1 MALMERETDLKTA
14 AEDRYV
20 NYALSVITQ
29 RALPDVRDG
38 LKPVQRRILF
48 AMFHNLHLG
57 PGNRPR
63 KSAAVVGEVLGKY
76 HPHGDQAAYEA
87 MVRMAQPFALRYP
100 LVHGEGN
107 FGSLDGDSAAAMRYT
122 EARLTPIAE
131 EMLRDLDAE
140 TVALRANYDATL
152 DEPVVLPAAI
162 PQLLMNGSTGI
173 AVGMA
178 TNIPPHNLREIVQA
192 LVAMIDEPDIDTK
205 GLLKHIKGP
214 DFPTGG
220 VVMNARREIRAVY
233 ESGQGAIRLRA
244 RWTEEKGARGKCL
257 IVINEIPYTVNKAQ
271 LVEAIAVLI
280 IGRKLPQVV
289 DVRDESTDVVR
300 IVLELKADAPAELA
314 MAYLFRH
321 TDLQVNFNVNLT
333 CLTPTKNPAV
343 GQPARVALRDLC
355 RQFLDFR
362 LEVVTR
368 RLEHEKR
375 KLEERLHILD
385 GLVKVYGDLDKAL
398 RIIRRA
404 ASREDA
410 ATKLKAAFKLDD
422 VQANAILEIRLY
434 QLARLE
440 IERIEAERAA
450 KRARVREI
458 EDLLK
463 RPARRWKLI
472 RDELV
477 QIGEKYGDARRT
489 TMTAGE
495 EIAYDPN
502 AYIVHEDTT
511 VVLSRDG
518 WIKRVRELKDPTS
531 TRLREGDA
539 LFAVLAGN
547 TRDRLALF
555 SSSGSLYVMK
565 INDVPATTG
574 YGEPVQSLLK
584 FGDGE
589 RVVAAQVVPGEGDGA
604 AQDGEAGGDE
614 DAGEGGEGGGAAAA
628 RGGRVGKAGKAAAAE
643 RGRQTGPGGKARRGH
658 DDARQGRLFA
668 IEGGKGAGRGA
679 REEAPAAPGAYLVA
693 TARGYGFR
701 FQPDLGETTRA
712 GRRVARVGKDD
723 EVVAVTP
730 LEGKAIV
737 CATAKGKMLRF
748 DAGEAA
754 ELSGPGRGVIFM
766 RLDAGDRV
774 VGALAP
780 PEGERMIALSPEGR
794 EHRLRAAD
802 VPAGH
807 RGGKGQKVVKRGG
820 VAVLRPEPRE
830 GNGARS

>member
-1 MALMERETDLKTA
+1 MASTELVTDLKTA

-38 LKPVQRRILF
+38 LKPVQRRILY
-48 AMFHNLHLG
+48 AMFRNLHLAG
-57 PGNRPR
+57 GAKAR

-76 HPHGDQAAYEA
+76 HPHGDLAAYEA
-87 MVRMAQPFALRYP
+87 MVRMAQPFSLRYP

-140 TVALRANYDATL
+140 TVALRPNYDATL
-152 DEPVVLPAAI
+152 EEPVVLPTAI

-178 TNIPPHNLREIVQA
+178 TNIPPHNLREVVAA
-192 LVAMIDEPDIDTK
+192 LVAMIDEADIDTK

-220 VVMNARREIRAVY
+220 VIMNSRREIRAVY
-233 ESGQGAIRLRA
+233 EAGQGAIRLRA
-244 RWTEEKGARGKCL
+244 RWAEESAPRGKRF
-257 IVINEIPYTVNKAQ
+257 VVVSEIAYTVNKAQ
-271 LVEAIAVLI
+271 LVEAIANLI
-280 IGRKLPQVV
+280 IARKLPQVV
-289 DVRDESTDVVR
+289 DVRDESTDIVR
-300 IVLELKADAPAELA
+300 VVLELKPDASAEIA
-314 MAYLFRH
+314 MAYLCRH
-321 TDLQVNFNVNLT
+321 TDLQLNFNVNLT
-333 CLTPTKNPAV
+333 CLLPSQNAAV
-343 GQPARVALRDLC
+343 GQPARTTLRDLC

-368 RLEHEKR
+368 RLEYEKR
-375 KLEERLHILD
+375 VLEERLHILD
-385 GLVKVYGDLDKAL
+385 ALAKVYGDLDLAI

-404 ASREDA
+404 ESRADA

-440 IERIEAERAA
+440 IEKIEAERTA

-458 EDLLK
+458 DELLK

-472 RDELV
+472 REELQALV
-477 QIGEKYGDARRT
+477 EKFGDARRT
-489 TMTAGE
+489 TISGGE
-495 EIAYDPN
+495 ELAYDPE

-518 WIKRVRELKDPTS
+518 WIKRVRELKDPNA

-539 LFAVLAGN
+539 LFAVLAGS

-555 SSSGSLYVMK
+555 STAGTLYVVRVG
-565 INDVPATTG
+565 DVPATTG
-574 YGEPVQSLLK
+574 YGEPIQSLLK

-589 RVVAAQVVPGEGDGA
+589 RVAAAFLLVEPPAAGGENGSANGA
-604 AQDGEAGGDE
+604 AGGN
-614 DAGEGGEGGGAAAA
+614 GGGAQGSLFPTGA
-628 RGGRVGKAGKAAAAE
+628 GGKSGAPPAKAG
-643 RGRQTGPGGKARRGH
+643 TTV
-658 DDARQGRLFA
+658 
-668 IEGGKGAGRGA
+668 
-679 REEAPAAPGAYLVA
+679 YLLA
-693 TARGYGFR
+693 TAGGYGFR
-701 FQPDLGETTRA
+701 CTPDLTETTRA
-712 GRRVARVGKDD
+712 GRRIARVAEGD
-723 EVVAVTP
+723 EVAVVQP
-730 LEGKAIV
+730 VGGSAVV
-737 CATAKGKMLRF
+737 CATGKGKMLRF
-748 DAGEAA
+748 SLNEAA
-754 ELSGPGRGVIFM
+754 ELSGAGRGVILM
-766 RLDAGDRV
+766 RLDAGDRL
-774 VGALAP
+774 VGALAEP
-780 PEGERMIALSPEGR
+780 PAAEIVAVAPEGR
-794 EHRLRAAD
+794 ETRLRMRD
-802 VPAGH
+802 VPAGK

-820 VAVLRPEPRE
+820 VALLRLPVENPT
-830 GNGARS
+830 